1 MQQRVMAQ
9 LEAMSETRRN
19 RETDQWAED
28 DCMTRCD
35 VHLVQKAAL
44 LARQCHSHD
53 SPVEEV
59 NHGIY
64 PDSFVEGIDAGVVI
78 LYGIVGRV
86 QAGCRIDCAEH
97 SRESEGQTQLD

>member
-1 MQQRVMAQ
+1 M
-9 LEAMSETRRN
+9 EAISETRRN

-28 DCMTRCD
+28 DCMTHCGM
-35 VHLVQKAAL
+35 HPVQKAAL
-44 LARQCHSHD
+44 PEGQCRCHGSL
-53 SPVEEV
+53 VEEV

-64 PDSFVEGIDAGVVI
+64 LESFEEGIDAEVVI

-86 QAGCRIDCAEH
+86 QAGCRMDCAEH